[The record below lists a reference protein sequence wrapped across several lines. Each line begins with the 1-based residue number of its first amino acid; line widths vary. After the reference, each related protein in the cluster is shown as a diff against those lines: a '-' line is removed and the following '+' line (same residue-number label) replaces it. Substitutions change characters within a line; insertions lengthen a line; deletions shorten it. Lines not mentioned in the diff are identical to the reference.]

1 MCALTI
7 DIPEE
12 IVDAARLPR
21 AEIEQEFRTE
31 LALAL
36 YQRGILSLGKSRL
49 LAQMTRWE
57 FDELL
62 GRRQIVRHYT
72 QTDLEDDIQYAFG
85 RQ

>member
-1 MCALTI
+1 MLEVPAEVVEAT
-7 DIPEE
+7 
-12 IVDAARLPR
+12 RLPV
-21 AEIEQEFRTE
+21 AEIEQEFRKE

-36 YQRGILSLGKSRL
+36 YQRGILPSGKARL

-62 GRRQIVRHYT
+62 GARKIVRHYS
-72 QTDLEDDIQYAFG
+72 QQDLEDDIRYATR

>member
-62 GRRQIVRHYT
+62 GRRQTVRHYT